1 MASRFKKMVRA
12 FGWRDA
18 IKLYLRVKIRPYGAI
33 FINRYHTTFFLR
45 KNTSDYY
52 TFDQVFLRDQ
62 YNFSFPFD
70 IKTIIDAGAN
80 NGMAAV
86 YFSKKYPQ
94 ASIVSIEPSTEN
106 FEVLKKN
113 TNDYPNIIAFCKGV
127 WNKDVHL
134 KIINIDGVKNAFM
147 VAETSADDPAGIPAI
162 SIQSIK
168 EEQGWATIDLLKLD
182 IEGSEKE
189 VFESNY
195 ETWLPVTKAVVIE
208 LHDFMKK
215 GCARSFFKAI
225 SQYDFS
231 FDMRD
236 ENLIMINEAYREA

>member
-12 FGWRDA
+12 FGWTDA
-18 IKLYLRVKIRPYGAI
+18 VKLYLRVKLRPYGTI
-33 FINRYHTTFFLR
+33 FINRYQTSFFLR
-45 KNTSDYY
+45 KGTSDYY

-62 YNFSFPFD
+62 YNFRFPFE

-86 YFSKKYPQ
+86 YFSKKYPE

-106 FEVLKKN
+106 FAMLKN
-113 TNDYPNIIAFCKGV
+113 NIRDYPRIKAFCKGV
-127 WNKDVHL
+127 WNKDVYL
-134 KIINIDGVKNAFM
+134 KIINTDGVKNAFM
-147 VAETSADDPAGIPAI
+147 VAETTNDDPDGIPAI
-162 SIQSIK
+162 SIERIQA
-168 EEQGWATIDLLKLD
+168 EQNWQTIDLLKID

-189 VFESNY
+189 VFESGY
-195 ETWLPVTKAVVIE
+195 EKWLPTTKAIVIE

-236 ENLIMINEAYREA
+236 ENLIMINEIYRQS

>member
-1 MASRFKKMVRA
+1 MASRFKKMIRA
-12 FGWRDA
+12 FGLTDA
-18 IKLYLRVKIRPYGAI
+18 IKLYLRVKFRPYGNI
-33 FINRYHTTFFLR
+33 FIHRYQTSFFLR

-62 YNFSFPFD
+62 YNFKFPFD

-94 ASIVSIEPSTEN
+94 AKIISIEPSAEN
-106 FEVLKKN
+106 FSILEN
-113 TNDYPNIIAFCKGV
+113 NIRDYSNITAFCKGV

-134 KIINIDGVKNAFM
+134 KIINTDGVKNAFM
-147 VAETSADDPAGIPAI
+147 VAETTSNDPNGIPAI
-162 SIQSIK
+162 SIETIQR
-168 EEQGWATIDLLKLD
+168 EQGWPTIDLLKID

-189 VFESNY
+189 VFELGY
-195 ETWLPVTKAVVIE
+195 EKWLPTTKAIVIE

-215 GCARSFFKAI
+215 GCAQSFFKAI

-236 ENLIMINEAYREA
+236 ENLIMINEAYREH